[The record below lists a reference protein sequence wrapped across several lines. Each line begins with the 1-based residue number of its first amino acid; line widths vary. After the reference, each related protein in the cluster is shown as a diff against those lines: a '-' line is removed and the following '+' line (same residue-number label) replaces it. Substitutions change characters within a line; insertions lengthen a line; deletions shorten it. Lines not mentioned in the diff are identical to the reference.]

1 MMDHLELQRAIP
13 AYVASRIGENER
25 RVLEA
30 HLATCRDCQELVA
43 CCEELGQEVRRDAGL
58 AWAEHP
64 DPLHVKAH
72 VEGERRAVEVARHLE
87 ICDACAL
94 EASGWSEKTRA
105 ASAGWRAR
113 AASWLAPRPLAAGAL
128 LGAAACLA
136 LVLALPRGGSVTP
149 GPSSFD
155 GSAPLLLL
163 DEAPR
168 NGSAAATVRVGADQP
183 YIPMGV
189 RVNLPPA
196 VSDRDR
202 FLFSVR
208 SPDGSVSWKQ
218 ELSVEEIRA
227 EQARSWV
234 VGFLVPS
241 RPLPPDRYV
250 LVVAPSDDGTAPVLE
265 VPFEVI
271 RFR

>member
-1 MMDHLELQRAIP
+1 MKDHVELQREIP
-13 AYVASRIGENER
+13 AYVASRIGDAER
-25 RVLEA
+25 RVLEI
-30 HLATCRDCQELVA
+30 HLATCRDCQELVV
-43 CCEELGQEVRRDAGL
+43 CCEEIGVEIRREADL

-64 DPLHVKAH
+64 DPLQVKAH
-72 VEGERRAVEVARHLE
+72 VAGERPAVEVARHLE
-87 ICDACAL
+87 VCAACAL
-94 EASGWSEKTRA
+94 EASVWKEEKRPEA
-105 ASAGWRAR
+105 PVGSRGS
-113 AASWLAPRPLAAGAL
+113 SWLAPRSLAAGAL

-136 LVLALPRGGSVTP
+136 VVLALPRGGPAST
-149 GPSSFD
+149 GPAPFD

-196 VSDRDR
+196 ASDRDR
-202 FLFSVR
+202 LLFSVR
-208 SPDGSVSWKQ
+208 GPGGSVSWRQ
-218 ELSVEEIRA
+218 ELSVEEIRT

-241 RPLPPDRYV
+241 RPHPPDRYV
-250 LVVAPSDDGTAPVLE
+250 LVVAPSQDGTAPILE
-265 VPFEVI
+265 VPFEVT
-271 RFR
+271 R